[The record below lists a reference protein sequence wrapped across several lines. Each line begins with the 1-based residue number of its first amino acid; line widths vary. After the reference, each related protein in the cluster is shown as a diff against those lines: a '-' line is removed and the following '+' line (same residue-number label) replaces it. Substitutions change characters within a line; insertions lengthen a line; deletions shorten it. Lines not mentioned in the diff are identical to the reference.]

1 MDSKPLKDNLTD
13 FLLFI
18 SIHKEGS
25 YFMFLYVCIN
35 IMETVRNYPIGLRV
49 FEYNHRCM

>member
-18 SIHKEGS
+18 SIHKGGL
-25 YFMFLYVCIN
+25 YFMSLYVCIN
-35 IMETVRNYPIGLRV
+35 TMEPVRNYPVSLRV
-49 FEYNHRCM
+49 FEYNHPCM